1 MTPRVMSV
9 PFASVRA
16 PRPQS
21 APIQVPI
28 SGNRKS
34 VQRKNPYINPA
45 PRPAPRMA
53 PTIPMTRLYSPCSFG
68 FFATGA
74 IGRTA
79 VMGVGADGIGGGV
92 VAGTGDAAGIGGGGL
107 ENVWARMPL
116 AAAVPSAPQTGQP
129 TFTGIRPFI
138 GS

>member
-92 VAGTGDAAGIGGGGL
+92 VAAAGAGAGRLIRSPAPGGGGAAAAGTGDAAGIGGGGL
-107 ENVWARMPL
+107 ENVW
-116 AAAVPSAPQTGQP
+116 
-129 TFTGIRPFI
+129 
-138 GS
+138 